1 MSLLSRPP
9 GAPRDSTGGA
19 EKAVEAAHLAIQQ
32 WFAASRQP
40 VLIEPGEPRIAIT
53 PDNFEII
60 LQDGRLTI
68 QAWDRERNLLRK
80 VLRVI
85 QEKPGLLDLETQ
97 RFGKHNGKLQLIDAA
112 APQTVSASKKG
123 SRVAYREVLRRSLAR
138 QFAGWEIR
146 ELSTEPDL
154 QHSLSTV
161 YPRAFLTKGGSAW
174 AAIGAAPENED
185 PSGIL
190 SFGLIWLD
198 YVRRRERK
206 LKVEGLAIFL
216 PDGRQRTTCLRA
228 LYLNHDLVDLAVFAY
243 ADGFERRLDLKDYG
257 NLETKLQPRV
267 SQFRTTRSQNDD
279 SIERLAR
286 TPGVEAIEC
295 GDGALSLRVRGLEF
309 ARRTGDGFHFGLET
323 NNPVRASNLGELQNL
338 ALQLSERRA
347 HGAADRQSSLYQ
359 RSPEL
364 WLESQVRASIT
375 RIDAGLYIEPL
386 YGQVPAFAGG
396 ERGVIDLLA
405 ADVTGRLAVIELK
418 ASEDIHLPLQALDY
432 WMRVSWHAERGEFT
446 SNGYFPGIALTK
458 AAPRLLLVAPSLE
471 FHPSTET
478 LLRYFSPAIEVER
491 IGLTM
496 DWRREVQTMFR
507 MKGAESRA

>member
-1 MSLLSRPP
+1 
-9 GAPRDSTGGA
+9 
-19 EKAVEAAHLAIQQ
+19 
-32 WFAASRQP
+32 
-40 VLIEPGEPRIAIT
+40 
-53 PDNFEII
+53 
-60 LQDGRLTI
+60 
-68 QAWDRERNLLRK
+68 
-80 VLRVI
+80 
-85 QEKPGLLDLETQ
+85 
-97 RFGKHNGKLQLIDAA
+97 
-112 APQTVSASKKG
+112 
-123 SRVAYREVLRRSLAR
+123 
-138 QFAGWEIR
+138 
-146 ELSTEPDL
+146 
-154 QHSLSTV
+154 
-161 YPRAFLTKGGSAW
+161 
-174 AAIGAAPENED
+174 
-185 PSGIL
+185 
-190 SFGLIWLD
+190 
-198 YVRRRERK
+198 

-228 LYLNHDLVDLAVFAY
+228 LYLNHHLVDLAVFAY